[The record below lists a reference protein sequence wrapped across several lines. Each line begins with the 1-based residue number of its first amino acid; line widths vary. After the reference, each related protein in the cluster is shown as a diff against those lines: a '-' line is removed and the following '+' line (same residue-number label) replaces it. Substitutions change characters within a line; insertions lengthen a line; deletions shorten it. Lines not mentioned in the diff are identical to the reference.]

1 MNMPA
6 SSRFPLRFWPKWPSA
21 SRLQV
26 PCRPLTWMRLFA
38 SAAVCTPAVQGGG
51 YNPLAQHGRPAVE
64 GLLVFTQSTVRA
76 KQSRIDSRKRYNV
89 RVQCGALL
97 IWGGWQCKSRLGQ
110 VQAVSNGCFGAVQSS
125 TLHTTQ
131 SIEHLPRWAGSCQS
145 TRSKA
150 GLEMID

>member
-1 MNMPA
+1 MDMPA
-6 SSRFPLRFWPKWPSA
+6 SSLFPCKFWPKWPSA

-76 KQSRIDSRKRYNV
+76 KQSRIDSRQRYDV
-89 RVQCGALL
+89 RVQCCALL
-97 IWGGWQCKSRLGQ
+97 IRGGWQCKSRLGHLQ
-110 VQAVSNGCFGAVQSS
+110 SFANDRSEHINSVPLMVWIFAYEFPLQALTGSS
-125 TLHTTQ
+125 RL
-131 SIEHLPRWAGSCQS
+131 
-145 TRSKA
+145 
-150 GLEMID
+150 